1 MLSADAALDEEGG
14 DGEGDD
20 APNPF
25 QHFADDV
32 TLFFE
37 EFEHGV
43 DVVFDDV
50 NDVWCRRMPGFLFT
64 FAKVRHSRRAF
75 SVFCTFVHHRVA
87 LFLFFFTRSVR
98 IDAEPVAYPADDVWR
113 QELHVACHAECLQLF
128 LVGTAPFAQGAYRD
142 AGTKGQLLFCHC
154 FHCLSN
160 YILTEIGV
168 VFY

>member
-32 TLFFE
+32 TLLFE

-87 LFLFFFTRSVR
+87 LFLFFSQGQSASMQNLLHIQPTMCGGRSFMWLVMPS
-98 IDAEPVAYPADDVWR
+98 ASSS
-113 QELHVACHAECLQLF
+113 F
-128 LVGTAPFAQGAYRD
+128 L
-142 AGTKGQLLFCHC
+142 
-154 FHCLSN
+154 
-160 YILTEIGV
+160 
-168 VFY
+168 